1 MLELQDLTS
10 GLRAYNH
17 AAISVLACDE
27 TSLLDYQ
34 DIGVLLYL
42 KRRGLRIAEAPVIM
56 NPRLAGHSRVFSSWW
71 TVGRYLALTMVLSLS
86 KWKRVPGK
94 TACGDPP

>member
-42 KRRGLRIAEAPVIM
+42 KKQGIRIMEAPVIM
-56 NPRLAGHSRVFSSWW
+56 NPRLSGHSRVFSSWW
-71 TVGRYLALTMVLSLS
+71 TVGRYLALTAVLSLS
-86 KWKRVPGK
+86 KRKRE
-94 TACGDPP
+94 TAKSTCGDKL